1 MRGRHRARCTAADGL
16 RFAAALPTGT
26 HAPHR
31 FSAAARRGHLPR
43 LDYPGGLVGRWPQ
56 SYQRPDE
63 LVLDDLIKGLA
74 ASNEID
80 ATAIEISCERGV
92 IKASRSVETRA
103 EQLVLEALSV
113 STIGAVDY
121 DADVVVSK
129 A

>member
-1 MRGRHRARCTAADGL
+1 VDDIGQDVRLQTDFDSPPHYRPAHTLHIDFR
-16 RFAAALPTGT
+16 LP
-26 HAPHR
+26 PDEDN
-31 FSAAARRGHLPR
+31 LPR